1 MAAQWPRWR
10 RLQRADDV
18 IWNGGDEA
26 ALDAQCDR
34 MHAFYL
40 ARAGG
45 IAPQSGP
52 TQRGAR

>member
-1 MAAQWPRWR
+1 
-10 RLQRADDV
+10 V

-26 ALDAQCDR
+26 QLAAQCER
-34 MHAFYL
+34 MHAYYL
-40 ARAGG
+40 GNAGG